1 MERVVVVRVE
11 RVGWKGG
18 VWDGG
23 VGIGGGV
30 VGGRWMSGM
39 EGMCG

>member
-23 VGIGGGV
+23 GIGGGV